1 MKLRYHARTDVGRA
15 RGRNEDFYGI
25 GQGEIVDRL
34 GTLLVLCDGAGGHA
48 SGEVASR
55 MAVEAIL
62 TTYYD
67 DQDADRASAL
77 KRAFAFANAY
87 IYAQGR
93 NMLTTAVAALFYHAT
108 LHVANVG
115 DSRAY
120 LIRATAVRQ
129 ITRDHSFVSE
139 QVAAGLITPDEAR
152 VSPYRGMITRSIGY
166 QEEVAIDLFQV
177 PLAIGDDVVLCCD
190 GLHGLVTDAEIGQI
204 VVNDSVEAAVDRL
217 IDMANQRGGDDNIT
231 VVVARVEALDGAAGQ
246 SRHDPSARICRQAR

>member
-67 DQDADRASAL
+67 D
-77 KRAFAFANAY
+77 
-87 IYAQGR
+87 
-93 NMLTTAVAALFYHAT
+93 
-108 LHVANVG
+108 VANVG